1 VDIETE
7 RRTIGLE
14 DGRRV
19 EILAAGPPEGLPLV
33 WHDGT
38 PGGLVAYPPMIEA
51 ASVRGL
57 RTILYSRPGYGGSAP
72 RPGRT
77 VADVAGDVAAI
88 LDALGA
94 ETFLTAGASGGGP
107 HALACAALLP
117 GRCLAAAS
125 LAGVAPRTADGLD
138 WLAGMGPENIEEFAA
153 AESGR
158 EALTDFLT
166 KAADGLA
173 GITGAQIAAG
183 LGDLIS
189 AVDRAVLTGDYAD
202 YLAASFRAALSSGIA
217 GWHDDDLAFAGDWGF
232 WFPAAAPLSAAT
244 LVRAGEPRVPVA
256 IWQGDQDRMVPFAHG
271 QWLARHVPGARAHL
285 LRGEGH
291 LSLVRHLYGEILDDL
306 LHLAGIAA

>member
-1 VDIETE
+1 VDIESE

-57 RTILYSRPGYGGSAP
+57 RTILHARPGYGASTP

-117 GRCLAAAS
+117 GRCLAAAT
-125 LAGVAPRTADGLD
+125 LAGVAPRNAAGLD
-138 WLAGMGPENIEEFAA
+138 WPAGMGPENIEEFAA
-153 AESGR
+153 AESGA

-173 GITGAQIAAG
+173 EITGAEVAAG
-183 LGDLIS
+183 LGGLIS
-189 AVDRAVLTGDYAD
+189 AADQAVLTGDYTD
-202 YLAASFRAALSSGIA
+202 HLAASFRAALSSGIA
-217 GWHDDDLAFAGDWGF
+217 GWRDDDLAFAGDWGF
-232 WFPAAAPLSAAT
+232 WFRSDPPLSAAT
-244 LVRAGEPRVPVA
+244 LVGPGEPRVPVA
-256 IWQGDQDRMVPFAHG
+256 IWQGDQDRMVPFTHG
-271 QWLARHVPGARAHL
+271 KWLAGHVPGARAHL
-285 LRGEGH
+285 VRGEGH
-291 LSLVRHLYGEILDDL
+291 LGLVRHLYGDILDDL
-306 LHLAGIAA
+306 LHRAGIAA

>member
-1 VDIETE
+1 MDIETE

-14 DGRRV
+14 DGRRI

-57 RTILYSRPGYGGSAP
+57 RTILHSRPGYGGSDP
-72 RPGRT
+72 RPGRS
-77 VADVAGDVAAI
+77 VADVTGDVAAI

-117 GRCLAAAS
+117 GRCLAAAT
-125 LAGVAPRTADGLD
+125 LAGVAPRHAAGLD
-138 WLAGMGPENIEEFAA
+138 WLAGMGPENVEEFAA

-166 KAADGLA
+166 KVAGGLA
-173 GITGAQIAAG
+173 GITGAEVAAG
-183 LGDLIS
+183 LGGLVS
-189 AVDRAVLTGDYAD
+189 AVDQAALTGDYAD
-202 YLAASFRAALSSGIA
+202 YMAASMRAALSSGIA
-217 GWHDDDLAFAGDWGF
+217 GWRDDDLAFAGDWGF
-232 WFPAAAPLSAAT
+232 RFPA
-244 LVRAGEPRVPVA
+244 VPVA

-285 LRGEGH
+285 VRGEGH
-291 LSLVRHLYGEILDDL
+291 LSIVRHLHGEILDDL

>member
-14 DGRRV
+14 DGRRI

-57 RTILYSRPGYGGSAP
+57 RTILHSRPGYGGSDP

-77 VADVAGDVAAI
+77 VADVTGDVAAI

-94 ETFLTAGASGGGP
+94 ETFLTAGTSGGGP

-117 GRCLAAAS
+117 GRCLAAAT
-125 LAGVAPRTADGLD
+125 LAGVAPRHADGLD
-138 WLAGMGPENIEEFAA
+138 WLAGMGPENVEEFAA

-166 KAADGLA
+166 KAAGGLA
-173 GITGAQIAAG
+173 EITGAQVAAG

-189 AVDRAVLTGDYAD
+189 AADRAALTGDYAD
-202 YLAASFRAALSSGIA
+202 YLAASFRAALSSGVA

-232 WFPAAAPLSAAT
+232 WFPAA
-244 LVRAGEPRVPVA
+244 VPVA

-285 LRGEGH
+285 VRGEGH
-291 LSLVRHLYGEILDDL
+291 LSLVRHRYGEILDDL

>member
-14 DGRRV
+14 DGRRI

-51 ASVRGL
+51 ARVRGL
-57 RTILYSRPGYGGSAP
+57 RTILHSRPGYGGSDP

-77 VADVAGDVAAI
+77 VADVTGDVAAI

-94 ETFLTAGASGGGP
+94 ETFLTAGTSGGGP

-117 GRCLAAAS
+117 GRCLAAAT
-125 LAGVAPRTADGLD
+125 LAGVAPRHADGLD
-138 WLAGMGPENIEEFAA
+138 WLAGMGPENVEEFAA

-166 KAADGLA
+166 KAAGGLA
-173 GITGAQIAAG
+173 GITGAEVAAG
-183 LGDLIS
+183 LGDLVS
-189 AVDRAVLTGDYAD
+189 AVDRAALTGDYAD
-202 YLAASFRAALSSGIA
+202 YLAASFRAALSSGVA
-217 GWHDDDLAFAGDWGF
+217 GWHDDDLAFAGGWGF
-232 WFPAAAPLSAAT
+232 WFPAA
-244 LVRAGEPRVPVA
+244 VPVA

-285 LRGEGH
+285 VRGEGH
-291 LSLVRHLYGEILDDL
+291 LSLVRHRYGEILDDL

>member
-1 VDIETE
+1 VDVETE

-19 EILAAGPPEGLPLV
+19 EILAAGPPDGLPLV

-57 RTILYSRPGYGGSAP
+57 RTILHSRPGYGGSDP

-77 VADVAGDVAAI
+77 VADVTGDVTAI

-94 ETFLTAGASGGGP
+94 ETFLTAGMSGGGP

-117 GRCLAAAS
+117 GRCLAAAT
-125 LAGVAPRTADGLD
+125 LAGVAPRRADGLD
-138 WLAGMGPENIEEFAA
+138 WLAGMGPENVEEFAA

-166 KAADGLA
+166 KVAGGLA
-173 GITGAQIAAG
+173 GITGAEVAAG
-183 LGDLIS
+183 LGDLVS
-189 AVDRAVLTGDYAD
+189 AVDRAALTGDYAD
-202 YLAASFRAALSSGIA
+202 YFAASMRAALSSGIA

-232 WFPAAAPLSAAT
+232 RFPA
-244 LVRAGEPRVPVA
+244 VPVA

-285 LRGEGH
+285 VRGEGH
-291 LSLVRHLYGEILDDL
+291 LSLVRHRYGEILDDL
-306 LHLAGIAA
+306 LHLAGIKA

>member
-1 VDIETE
+1 MDIETE

-14 DGRRV
+14 DGRQV

-57 RTILYSRPGYGGSAP
+57 RTILHSRPGYGGSTP

-77 VADVAGDVAAI
+77 VADVAGDVAAV

-94 ETFLTAGASGGGP
+94 ETFLTAGMSGGGP

-117 GRCLAAAS
+117 GRCLAAAT
-125 LAGVAPRTADGLD
+125 LAGVAPRKADRLD
-138 WLAGMGPENIEEFAA
+138 WLAGMGAENVKEFAA
-153 AESGR
+153 AESGP
-158 EALTDFLT
+158 EALTGYLGQV
-166 KAADGLA
+166 AGGLA
-173 GITGAQIAAG
+173 EITAAEVAAG

-189 AVDRAVLTGDYAD
+189 AADRAALSGDYAS
-202 YLAASFRAALSSGIA
+202 YQAASFRAALSSGIA
-217 GWHDDDLAFAGDWGF
+217 GWRDDDLAFAGDWGF
-232 WFPAAAPLSAAT
+232 WFTAGPPLSAAT
-244 LVRAGEPRVPVA
+244 LVVAGERRVPVA

-271 QWLARHVPGARAHL
+271 QWLARHIPGARAHL
-285 LRGEGH
+285 VRGEGH
-291 LSLVRHLYGEILDDL
+291 LSLVRHRYGEVLDDL
-306 LHLAGIAA
+306 LHGAGIAA

>member
-7 RRTIGLE
+7 RRTIGLG

-57 RTILYSRPGYGGSAP
+57 RTILHSRPGYGGSDP

-117 GRCLAAAS
+117 GRCLAAAT
-125 LAGVAPRTADGLD
+125 LAGVAPRHAAGLD
-138 WLAGMGPENIEEFAA
+138 WLAGMGPENVEEFAA
-153 AESGR
+153 AGSGR

-166 KAADGLA
+166 KAAGGLA
-173 GITGAQIAAG
+173 EITGAEIAAG

-189 AVDRAVLTGDYAD
+189 AADRAVLTGDYAD

-232 WFPAAAPLSAAT
+232 RFPAA
-244 LVRAGEPRVPVA
+244 VPVA

-285 LRGEGH
+285 VRGEGH
-291 LSLVRHLYGEILDDL
+291 LSLVRHRYGEILDDL